1 MKRRISSLLLLAA
14 LVVGQLSAGSFVF
27 ACEMHGSQHR
37 SCCCDDESMTV
48 DFRAAESAPA
58 EGECACC
65 EVETV
70 ERSPLARAGQ
80 VDTGHFV
87 SPQIAIVP
95 SPLVV
100 SDLSPMVC
108 VVDHLSLPPSPQLSS
123 QLFARNCSFLI

>member
-1 MKRRISSLLLLAA
+1 MKLRIASLLLLAA

-48 DFRAAESAPA
+48 DFRAAESSPV

-70 ERSPLARAGQ
+70 ERSPLARAAQ
-80 VDTGHFV
+80 IDASHFV

-95 SPLVV
+95 GPIVV
-100 SDLSPMVC
+100 SDLSPVLA
-108 VVDHLSLPPSPQLSS
+108 VVAPVSLPPPPQLSS
-123 QLFARNCSFLI
+123 QIFAKNCSFLI